1 VFHLLLTEKV
11 KSFIRI
17 PFGLIHINRNYSLRG
32 GITALIGLPGVYM
45 AKDLVKIIEQKKA
58 AIVKKWFDLTAQT
71 YAPDTAEFL
80 KSKTDPFAN
89 PVGGSILNG
98 LNVLLDQLIHDMDPQ
113 IINSYLDPIIRI
125 RAVQNFT
132 PSQATAFILSLK
144 KALRANLA
152 KELRDIRYTEE
163 LFKFE
168 SKIDQLSLMAF
179 DIYMQCR
186 EKIYQISANETR
198 NRTFKAFE
206 RAGLISE
213 KAE

>member
-1 VFHLLLTEKV
+1 MIYAAAYPW
-11 KSFIRI
+11 IR
-17 PFGLIHINRNYSLRG
+17 L
-32 GITALIGLPGVYM
+32 AGVYM
-45 AKDLVKIIEQKKA
+45 AKDLVKIIEQRKA

-89 PVGGSILNG
+89 PVGGSLQRS
-98 LNVLLDQLIHDMDPQ
+98 LNVLLDQLIQGMDPQ
-113 IINSYLDPIIRI
+113 IINSFLDPIIRI

-132 PSQATAFILSLK
+132 PSQATGFILSLK

-152 KELRDIRYTEE
+152 KELRDIRNTEKFFEFE
-163 LFKFE
+163 L
-168 SKIDQLSLMAF
+168 KIDQLSLMAF

-198 NRTFKAFE
+198 NRTFRAFE

>member
-1 VFHLLLTEKV
+1 
-11 KSFIRI
+11 
-17 PFGLIHINRNYSLRG
+17 
-32 GITALIGLPGVYM
+32 M
-45 AKDLVKIIEQKKA
+45 AKELAKIIARKKA

-89 PVGGSILNG
+89 PVGVSMLSSLDGM
-98 LNVLLDQLIHDMDPQ
+98 LDQLIHDMDPQ

-132 PSQATAFILSLK
+132 PSQAVAFILSLK
-144 KALRANLA
+144 KALRTSLT
-152 KELRDIRYTEE
+152 KELRDIRNVTEFSE
-163 LFKFE
+163 LE

-186 EKIYQISANETR
+186 EKIYQLSANEMK
-198 NRTFKAFE
+198 NRTFRAFE
-206 RAGLISE
+206 RAGLVSE
-213 KAE
+213 KAEGA

>member
-1 VFHLLLTEKV
+1 
-11 KSFIRI
+11 
-17 PFGLIHINRNYSLRG
+17 
-32 GITALIGLPGVYM
+32 M
-45 AKDLVKIIEQKKA
+45 AKGLAKIIVHKKA

-89 PVGGSILNG
+89 PVGVSMLSSLDGM
-98 LNVLLDQLIHDMDPQ
+98 LDQLIHDMDPQ

-132 PSQATAFILSLK
+132 PSQAVAFILSLK
-144 KALRANLA
+144 KALRTSLT
-152 KELRDIRYTEE
+152 KELRDIRNVTELSE
-163 LFKFE
+163 LE

-179 DIYMQCR
+179 DIYMRCR
-186 EKIYQISANETR
+186 EKIYQLSANEMK
-198 NRTFKAFE
+198 NRTFRAFE

-213 KAE
+213 KAEGA

>member
-1 VFHLLLTEKV
+1 
-11 KSFIRI
+11 
-17 PFGLIHINRNYSLRG
+17 
-32 GITALIGLPGVYM
+32 M
-45 AKDLVKIIEQKKA
+45 AKGLVKIIEQRKA

-89 PVGGSILNG
+89 PVGGSILSS

-113 IINSYLDPIIRI
+113 IISSYLDPIIRI

-144 KALRANLA
+144 KVIRTNLA
-152 KELRDIRYTEE
+152 KKLRDSHSIEE
-163 LFKFE
+163 LLAFE

-198 NRTFKAFE
+198 SRTFRAFE

>member
-1 VFHLLLTEKV
+1 
-11 KSFIRI
+11 
-17 PFGLIHINRNYSLRG
+17 
-32 GITALIGLPGVYM
+32 M

-89 PVGGSILNG
+89 PVGGSMVNG

-113 IINSYLDPIIRI
+113 IINSFLDPIIRI

-144 KALRANLA
+144 KALREILA
-152 KELRDIRYTEE
+152 KELRDIRQYAGE
-163 LFKFE
+163 LFEFE

-213 KAE
+213 TAE

>member
-1 VFHLLLTEKV
+1 
-11 KSFIRI
+11 
-17 PFGLIHINRNYSLRG
+17 
-32 GITALIGLPGVYM
+32 M

-89 PVGGSILNG
+89 PVGGSILSG
-98 LNVLLDQLIHDMDPQ
+98 LDGLLDQLIHDMDPQ

-132 PSQATAFILSLK
+132 ASQAVAFILSLK
-144 KALRANLA
+144 KALRTSLK
-152 KELRDIRYTEE
+152 KELRDIRILTELSE
-163 LFKFE
+163 LE
-168 SKIDQLSLMAF
+168 SKIDRLSLMAF

-186 EKIYQISANETR
+186 EEIYQLSANEMK
-198 NRTFKAFE
+198 NRTFRAFE
-206 RAGLISE
+206 RAGLVSE
-213 KAE
+213 KAEGA